1 MKAYLCSYLCN
12 KVTEVVK
19 RISSGNICRAI
30 RLVIACCNVIL
41 SSVSDPDSLIP
52 DPDLAF

>member
-1 MKAYLCSYLCN
+1 MKAYLCSYLCY

-19 RISSGNICRAI
+19 RISSGNICPAI